1 MANITSRW
9 HGDNYQSRRFWIHAA
24 ALLDDLRPDV
34 VEVSFEADGPK
45 AFDDIIVKYN
55 PGRRNTSG
63 PDRIVA
69 EYFQIKWHTDDSGH
83 FGYADLIDPEFLR
96 ATAVSLLQRLRNA
109 KADCEPN
116 SAFHFVTTYSLKEAD
131 PLTELVSGKDG
142 SLRLDKLFDKTTDRS
157 RMGQVRKLWREHL
170 ELKSDAELRVVLEGF
185 HIEKGAK
192 SLDALREDVAL
203 HFRLVSLQGRDAES
217 TFIYDEAARTLVS
230 KNINRLDRAAFR
242 KLCEEEGWFIPLS
255 VRAKRGVA
263 INSYEPRA
271 LPADIALAAPEH
283 TLVLQDHFEGRL
295 LRAERSWSD
304 VRDQVRAFLSLELA
318 QGPEIR
324 LFLEAPASI
333 AFLAGTSLNLKS
345 GAAVELVQIGYGNS
359 RQIWDTHDQ
368 RPGPDPIMTEL
379 WRSEGDD
386 IALVL
391 SLARNAL
398 PKVEQYVARAL
409 PSVGKILHMTPAEG
423 AGLSAIRGGEHAL
436 RIASLAAEAVSNTIA
451 VKGRV
456 HVFLSAPNAFSFYL
470 GQQTQM
476 LGSCVLYEFDLMRE
490 TDGSYYPSF
499 ET

>member
-55 PGRRNTSG
+55 PGRPNTSG
-63 PDRIVA
+63 PNRITA

-96 ATAVSLLQRLRNA
+96 AIAVSLLQRLRDA
-109 KADCEPN
+109 KANCETH
-116 SAFHFVTTYSLKEAD
+116 SAFHFVTTYSLKETD

-142 SLRLDKLFDKTTDRS
+142 SLRLDKLFDGTTDRS
-157 RMGQVRKLWREHL
+157 RMGKVRKLWREHL
-170 ELKSDAELRVVLEGF
+170 GLKSDEDLRVILEDF

-192 SLDALREDVAL
+192 SLDALRDDVAL
-203 HFRLVSLQGRDAES
+203 HFRSVRLKGRDAES

-230 KNINRLDRAAFR
+230 KKINRLDRDGFR
-242 KLCEEEGWFIPLS
+242 KLCAEEGWFIPLS
-255 VRAKRGVA
+255 VPGKRGVA
-263 INSYEPRA
+263 VNSYEPRA
-271 LPADIALAAPEH
+271 LPADIALAAHEH
-283 TLVLQDHFEGRL
+283 TLDLQDHFEGRL
-295 LRAERSWSD
+295 LRADRNWNE
-304 VRDQVRAFLSLELA
+304 VRDQVRAFLSAELA

-333 AFLAGTSLNLKS
+333 AFLAGTCLSLKS

-359 RQIWDTHDQ
+359 RQVWDTYDQ
-368 RPGPDPIMTEL
+368 RRGPNPIVTEI
-379 WRSEGDD
+379 RKGDGDD

-391 SLARNAL
+391 SIARNAL
-398 PKVEQYVARAL
+398 PKVEQYVDRAL
-409 PSVGKILHMTPAEG
+409 PSVGRILHVTPSEG
-423 AGLSAIRGGEHAL
+423 PGLSAICGGEHAL
-436 RIASLAAEAVSNTIA
+436 KIASLAAEAVSNTIA
-451 VKGRV
+451 VKGKV

-476 LGSCVLYEFDLMRE
+476 LGSCVLYEFDLKRE
-490 TDGSYYPSF
+490 KDGSYYRSF